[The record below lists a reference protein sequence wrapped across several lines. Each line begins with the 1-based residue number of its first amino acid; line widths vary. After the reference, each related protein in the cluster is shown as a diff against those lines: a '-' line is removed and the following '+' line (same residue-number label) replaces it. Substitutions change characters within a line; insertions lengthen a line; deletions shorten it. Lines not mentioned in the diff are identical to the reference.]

1 MIGCMKFTIAYKRY
15 LCTLNYFQEKDETKS
30 LNFINY
36 EKVQF
41 ESSIHDEQK
50 GIFHCHLQTS
60 MMWPSQNFLLYIRNI
75 IKMKV
80 TEWINN

>member
-50 GIFHCHLQTS
+50 GIFHCHLQK
-60 MMWPSQNFLLYIRNI
+60 QYLKLNI
-75 IKMKV
+75 THLNKDYD
-80 TEWINN
+80 WGNND